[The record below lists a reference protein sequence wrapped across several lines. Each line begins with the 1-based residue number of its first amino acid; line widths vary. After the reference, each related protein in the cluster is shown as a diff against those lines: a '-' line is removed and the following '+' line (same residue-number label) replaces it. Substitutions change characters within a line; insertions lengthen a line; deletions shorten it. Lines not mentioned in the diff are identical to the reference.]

1 MSELGHGSYGTVFK
15 VKSLKD
21 DRIYVLKRINMKT
34 MKPKHQDAAI
44 AEVQI
49 LRKLKH
55 PHIIKYYTS
64 FMEDESLHIVMEY
77 AESGD
82 MY

>member
-1 MSELGHGSYGTVFK
+1 
-15 VKSLKD
+15 
-21 DRIYVLKRINMKT
+21 MKI
-34 MKPKHQDAAI
+34 KHQEAAVK
-44 AEVQI
+44 EVQI

-64 FMEDESLHIVMEY
+64 FVEDHALHIVMEY

-82 MY
+82 LY